1 MTTVRVEEMVSERRR
16 FLRSAGSAGLV
27 LVGLAAAGAAGC
39 GSGRKEKDEDA
50 GEDEKEKDAKG
61 AIGAK
66 DQDEKG
72 ESGDEAEVTPGEDL
86 MQEHGVLERVL
97 LVYGE
102 AARRIDR
109 AEALD
114 PALVTAAAG
123 IVHRFVEEYH
133 EKQEEEFVFPRLE
146 AAGRETA
153 LVAVLRRQHARGR
166 EVTDEIVRR
175 AGAGKPDAAL
185 AGLLRTFERMYRPHA
200 AREDTVLFPAFRAV
214 VGGRAYVEL
223 GEAFE
228 DREHET
234 FGAHGFEDA
243 VAEVARIET
252 ALGIADLAQFTP

>member
-1 MTTVRVEEMVSERRR
+1 MTTVRTEAMGSERRR

-27 LVGLAAAGAAGC
+27 LVGLAAAGAAAC
-39 GSGRKEKDEDA
+39 GRPRKEKDEDA
-50 GEDEKEKDAKG
+50 DEDGKEDHAKGEKD
-61 AIGAK
+61 
-66 DQDEKG
+66 QNEKN
-72 ESGDEAEVTPGEDL
+72 EAGDEAEVTPGEDL

-114 PALVTAAAG
+114 PGLVTAAAG

-185 AGLLRTFERMYRPHA
+185 AGLLRAFERMYRPHA
-200 AREDTVLFPAFRAV
+200 AREDTVLFPAFRDI

-223 GEAFE
+223 GERFE